1 MATRDLAGAMEAFK
15 GEDAEASKKAHDAV
29 SNTGSD
35 ENHLSS
41 KLCGLFD
48 GEHLKSIVYGGL
60 DGIITTFA
68 VVAGASGGGLGT
80 NVILILGF
88 SNIFADALSMG
99 MGDALSTKA
108 ENEHIMNERRREA
121 WELEN
126 YKEGEIKEMI
136 EIYEEKGME
145 QVDAE
150 VMLRVMAK
158 YHDIFL
164 DNMVLHE
171 LGMQV
176 PDEDENPWKD
186 GLVTFSSF
194 VFFGLFP
201 LLGYVMFA
209 QYNLDLVAL
218 FSISCALS
226 AIMLFVL
233 GICKSKFTGQLWWQS
248 GFEILGM
255 GGFTAAVSFL
265 IGWFIED
272 VILSSGDAMG
282 GLH

>member
-1 MATRDLAGAMEAFK
+1 MATRDLDGARKAYTLADGTERLA
-15 GEDAEASKKAHDAV
+15 ASKSAHDTISEGSNEKHLDV
-29 SNTGSD
+29 S
-35 ENHLSS
+35 LF
-41 KLCGLFD
+41 GLFD
-48 GEHLKSIVYGGL
+48 GDHLKSIVYGGL

-126 YKEGEIKEMI
+126 YKDGEVKEMVD
-136 EIYEEKGME
+136 IYQEKGMARM
-145 QVDAE
+145 DAE
-150 VMLRVMAK
+150 VMLRIMAK

-164 DNMVLHE
+164 DNMMLHE

-176 PDEDENPWKD
+176 PDEDDNPWKD
-186 GLVTFSSF
+186 GLVTFCSF

-201 LLGYVMFA
+201 LLGYCIFA
-209 QYNLDLVAL
+209 AYNLDLVVL
-218 FSISCALS
+218 FSISCVLS

-233 GICKSKFTGQLWWQS
+233 GVCKAKFTGQKWWQS
-248 GFEILGM
+248 G
-255 GGFTAAVSFL
+255 
-265 IGWFIED
+265 
-272 VILSSGDAMG
+272 
-282 GLH
+282 

>member
-1 MATRDLAGAMEAFK
+1 MATRDLEGAKQAYALADMES
-15 GEDAEASKKAHDAV
+15 SKAAHDSV
-29 SNTGSD
+29 SVKSN
-35 ENHLSS
+35 EKHLEISF
-41 KLCGLFD
+41 CGLFD
-48 GEHLKSIVYGGL
+48 GDHLKSIVYGGL

-108 ENEHIMNERRREA
+108 ENEHILNERRREA

-126 YKEGEIKEMI
+126 YKDGEVKEMVD
-136 EIYEEKGME
+136 IYEEKGMKRMH
-145 QVDAE
+145 AE
-150 VMLRVMAK
+150 VMLRIMAK

-164 DNMVLHE
+164 DNMMLHE

-176 PDEDENPWKD
+176 PDEDENPWKA
-186 GLVTFSSF
+186 GLVTFCSF

-201 LLGYVMFA
+201 LLGYCIFA
-209 QYNLDLVAL
+209 QYNLDLVTL
-218 FSISCALS
+218 FSISCVLS

-233 GICKSKFTGQLWWQS
+233 GVCKSRFTGQKWWAS
-248 GFEILGM
+248 G
-255 GGFTAAVSFL
+255 
-265 IGWFIED
+265 
-272 VILSSGDAMG
+272 
-282 GLH
+282 